1 MSTEP
6 STSTSRSNF
15 VVIFDAAVEAYKQK
29 TKTDLASHPLLP
41 SLQSCDS
48 PEAVLTVLR
57 DQIPAF
63 SQSHNG
69 DDGLTKWVA
78 PTVNVLHAFSDTLGK
93 GIGLVSIKKFPCEE
107 FLPYCLLSG
116 IPVGKCYL
124 CGNWCSPLGRCLSW
138 IRCTAYFDTR
148 THRRLKMRYPG
159 QAH

>member
-15 VVIFDAAVEAYKQK
+15 VAIFDAAVEAYKQK

-48 PEAVLTVLR
+48 PEAVLAVLR
-57 DQIPAF
+57 DQISAS
-63 SQSHNG
+63 SQSQND

-78 PTVNVLHAFSDTLGK
+78 PTVNVLHAFSDTLGQ
-93 GIGLVSIKKFPCEE
+93 GIGLVSIKKFLREE
-107 FLPYCLLSG
+107 FLPYRLLLG

-124 CGNWCSPLGRCLSW
+124 CGDWSSPLGRCLRGYVVLP
-138 IRCTAYFDTR
+138 ILTPVLT
-148 THRRLKMRYPG
+148 G
-159 QAH
+159 G